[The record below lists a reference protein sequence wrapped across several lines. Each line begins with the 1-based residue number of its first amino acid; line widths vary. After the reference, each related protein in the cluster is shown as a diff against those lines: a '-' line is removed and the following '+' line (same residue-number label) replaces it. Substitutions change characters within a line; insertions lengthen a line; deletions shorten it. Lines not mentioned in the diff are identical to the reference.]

1 MKAHLGFFSW
11 LLVGQKKSI
20 FPVKRNGKIA
30 GRYMGSVVWQHFVK
44 GKNRFSEIVEN
55 CS

>member
-1 MKAHLGFFSW
+1 LFT
-11 LLVGQKKSI
+11 GQKKSI
-20 FPVKRNGKIA
+20 FPSKRMAKPA

-44 GKNRFSEIVEN
+44 SKNRFSEIVEN